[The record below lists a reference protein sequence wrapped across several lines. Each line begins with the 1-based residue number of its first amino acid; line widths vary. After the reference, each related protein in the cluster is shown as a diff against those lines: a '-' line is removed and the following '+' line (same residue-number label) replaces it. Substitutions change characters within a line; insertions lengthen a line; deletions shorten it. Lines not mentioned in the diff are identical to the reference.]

1 LKFWGLLVLGAAT
14 VLLLIGGQALPPLRS
29 LDSPISQRLDRYFIA
44 NAIPDTATPN
54 IVSAIL
60 ADYRS
65 YDTFGETTVVFAAGL
80 SCYLLLRR
88 QL

>member
-1 LKFWGLLVLGAAT
+1 LKTWGLIVLGAAT
-14 VLLLIGGQALPPLRS
+14 ALLLISGQALPPIGS
-29 LDSPISQRLDRYFIA
+29 LDSPISQRLDSYFIA

-65 YDTFGETTVVFAAGL
+65 YDTLGETTVVFAAGL